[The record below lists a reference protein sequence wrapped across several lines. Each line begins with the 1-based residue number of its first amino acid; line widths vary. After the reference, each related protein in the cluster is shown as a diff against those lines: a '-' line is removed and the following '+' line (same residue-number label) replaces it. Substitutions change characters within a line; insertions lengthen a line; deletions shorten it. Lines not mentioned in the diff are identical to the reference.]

1 MKIIVFI
8 KQVPDTATKIV
19 LAPDGKSLDETNVN
33 FVINPYDEFALEE
46 ALQIKDRDPLTQV
59 TVISLGVERAQNAL
73 RSALAMGADGA
84 VLLKDEALLGSD
96 AGATARVLV
105 AALKD
110 VSFDLLLFGKQGV
123 GLDQGQVDIRVA
135 EALGLPHAGVVV
147 KLEIDGGRAVA
158 EREIEGAHEI
168 MNFALPAV
176 VTAQKGLN
184 EPRYA
189 SLKGIMAAK
198 KKPIEIRDCA
208 ALGLRADQVG
218 ESGSLT
224 RIKKLSLPPARKEGH
239 KIEGDPASQAK
250 ELIRLLREEAKAL

>member
-19 LAPDGKSLDETNVN
+19 VSPDGKSIDETNVN
-33 FVINPYDEFALEE
+33 FIINPYDEFALEE
-46 ALQIKDRDPLTQV
+46 ALRIRDREPSTEV
-59 TVISLGVERAQNAL
+59 TVISLGEERTQNAL
-73 RSALAMGADGA
+73 RSALAMGADRA
-84 VLLKDEALLGSD
+84 VLLKDKALRGSD

-105 AALKD
+105 AALRD
-110 VSFDLLLFGKQGV
+110 VAFDLLLFGKQGV
-123 GLDQGQVDIRVA
+123 GTDQGQVGIRVA

-147 KLEIDGGRAVA
+147 KLEVDSGRAVA

-198 KKPIEIRDCA
+198 KKPIEIKDCA
-208 ALGLRADQVG
+208 ALGLGADQVG
-218 ESGSLT
+218 ELGSLT
-224 RIKKLSLPPARKEGH
+224 RIKKLSVAPARKQGR

-250 ELIRLLREEAKAL
+250 ELIRLLREEAKIL